1 MFRAVQRCGSGH
13 GGGGL
18 KLSSVIL
25 ELFSNLTKKNNLKA
39 YERKDA
45 LLSKGLPYIFPC
57 AER

>member
-1 MFRAVQRCGSGH
+1 MWQWAWWGWVEVEFGDLRA
-13 GGGGL
+13 
-18 KLSSVIL
+18 
-25 ELFSNLTKKNNLKA
+25 LFQPYKKKNNLKA